1 MIITQKNQYAIRAVF
16 ELAKRRDDGPIKI
29 NEIAQAQKIPTR
41 FLEIILNQLK
51 HGGLLKSK
59 RGFYGGYT
67 LIRSPDEITVGDILR
82 MMDESSESLYRM
94 TGMIRDDQQFE
105 GSGIFLS
112 MWNKAHK
119 AMIDVLDQTTI
130 QNLLDESGITNTLK
144 SPSR

>member
-16 ELAKRRDDGPIKI
+16 ELAKRRDQGPIKI

-51 HGGLLKSK
+51 RGGLLESK

-67 LIRSPDEITVGDILR
+67 LIRSPEEITVGEILR
-82 MMDESSESLYRM
+82 MVDQSSESLYRM
-94 TGMIRDDQQFE
+94 TGMVRDEQRFE

-112 MWNKAHK
+112 MWTKAHK
-119 AMIDVLDQTTI
+119 AMIDVLNNTTI
-130 QNLLDESGITNTLK
+130 QNLLDQ
-144 SPSR
+144 SRGTGNK

>member
-16 ELAKRRDDGPIKI
+16 ELAKRRDQGPIKI

-51 HGGLLKSK
+51 RGGLLESK

-67 LIRSPDEITVGDILR
+67 LIRSPEEITVGEILR
-82 MMDESSESLYRM
+82 MMDQSSESLYRM
-94 TGMIRDDQQFE
+94 TGMVRDEQRFE

-112 MWNKAHK
+112 MWTKAHK
-119 AMIDVLDQTTI
+119 AMLDVLNNTTI
-130 QNLLDESGITNTLK
+130 QNLLDQ
-144 SPSR
+144 SRGTGNK

>member
-1 MIITQKNQYAIRAVF
+1 MA
-16 ELAKRRDDGPIKI
+16 P
-29 NEIAQAQKIPTR
+29 
-41 FLEIILNQLK
+41 
-51 HGGLLKSK
+51 
-59 RGFYGGYT
+59 T
-67 LIRSPDEITVGDILR
+67 LIRSPDEITVGEILR

-130 QNLLDESGITNTLK
+130 QNLLDESGITDTL
-144 SPSR
+144 